1 MTIRGRIVIT
11 VSNGRTNTADEA
23 TVDMTGTVST
33 YRDLELLLMRALEA
47 AKALRG
53 TTE

>member
-1 MTIRGRIVIT
+1 VTIRGRVVVT
-11 VSNGRTNTADEA
+11 VSNGRSNSGDES
-23 TVDMTGTVST
+23 TVDMVATVST
-33 YRDLELLLMRALEA
+33 YRDLQLFLDRALEA